1 MNEDR
6 AAFLFGALSNPDRLR
21 VLRALVRA
29 GPKGLAAGE
38 IAAALGA
45 TPSRASF
52 HLAALSEAGLVC
64 SEREAR
70 KIRYRVAFD
79 ALGSLMRYLLLEC
92 CADSPALRRCCGL

>member
-1 MNEDR
+1 MDEIR
-6 AAFLFGALSNPDRLR
+6 AALLFGALANPDRLR

-29 GPKGLAAGE
+29 GPDGLAAGE

-52 HLAALSEAGLVC
+52 HLAALSEVGLVC

-70 KIRYRVAFD
+70 KIRYRVEFNAV
-79 ALGSLMRYLLLEC
+79 GGLMRYLLTEC
-92 CADSPALRRCCGL
+92 CADALALRRCCGL

>member
-1 MNEDR
+1 MDESR
-6 AAFLFGALSNPDRLR
+6 AALLFGALSNPDRLR

-29 GPKGLAAGE
+29 GPEGLAAGE

-45 TPSRASF
+45 SPSRASF
-52 HLAALSEAGLVC
+52 HLAALAEVGLVC

-79 ALGSLMRYLLLEC
+79 AIGGLMRYLLMEC
-92 CADSPALRRCCGL
+92 CADAPALRRCCGL